1 MSSEQETRKLLVEL
15 LRRGATL
22 LREPCPRCGGLMVRY
37 KGVTFCPRCW
47 GTKSIEE
54 IEERVKP
61 PEELLEET
69 RRVVMENLKVHVTE
83 LKGRSASS
91 LESGYLGLIR
101 EELEVLKLLYDLRER
116 IGAKGS

>member
-1 MSSEQETRKLLVEL
+1 MNGEQETRKLLVEL

-47 GTKSIEE
+47 GIKSIEE

-69 RRVVMENLKVHVTE
+69 RRVVMENLKAHVAE
-83 LKGRSASS
+83 LEGQATSS
-91 LESGYLGLIR
+91 LKREYLGLIR
-101 EELEVLKLLYDLRER
+101 EELEVLKLLYDLREKME
-116 IGAKGS
+116 AKGR